1 MRWWIEGY
9 TLRLLRYHK
18 INYRRRRG
26 YITNSLQ
33 NNSRVFIKHKWSPGC
48 FPVIEYATIPYI
60 SQYLKTSISYKDWRM
75 TNSTYNVYVTH
86 FHKSDFLHLEGICF
100 AISNEV
106 FWSPP
111 KNYARDLL
119 ILWFRHQEFD
129 IVRVRHWHLGN
140 YVSSLVPEKA
150 DVKQMDK
157 CITWIYCEPI
167 MWPKRNMAK
176 QNRVRMLRDVSL
188 SSCWPF
194 QVYTKM
200 CTQAIETVSKVV
212 GLR

>member
-1 MRWWIEGY
+1 MVIFSFFVWRYVPCLDFSNSFVSLCRYVLIWFVGIDDLKMCRHLLFFVQSVCDAISGRVVRWWIEGY

-26 YITNSLQ
+26 YITDSLQ
-33 NNSRVFIKHKWSPGC
+33 NNSRVLIKHKWSPGC

-106 FWSPP
+106 FWFPP
-111 KNYARDLL
+111 EELCTR
-119 ILWFRHQEFD
+119 F
-129 IVRVRHWHLGN
+129 
-140 YVSSLVPEKA
+140 A
-150 DVKQMDK
+150 DFMV
-157 CITWIYCEPI
+157 
-167 MWPKRNMAK
+167 
-176 QNRVRMLRDVSL
+176 
-188 SSCWPF
+188 
-194 QVYTKM
+194 
-200 CTQAIETVSKVV
+200 
-212 GLR
+212 